1 MAGRGPSGAA
11 LLAAALA
18 VLVVLAGL
26 LVACAVIFPIVDQAA
41 GGTGA
46 SVLTGVERLNAENG
60 VRSALLQGLAGL
72 LALGGVAAG
81 AAITLRQVRVNR
93 EGHTIGLFTKAIDQ
107 LSSEQVSVRHGGIY
121 ALELLAELDPRY
133 RSHIHALLTAFV
145 RQHAP
150 WPPASPRP
158 GRMPS
163 ARVFTEGYSMMSGAR
178 WPR

>member
-1 MAGRGPSGAA
+1 MAGRGASRAA

-26 LVACAVIFPIVDQAA
+26 LVACAVIFPILIVDQAA

-72 LALGGVAAG
+72 LAVGGVAAG

-93 EGHTIGLFTKAIDQ
+93 EGHTIGFLWGLRPAADLWGNCGPRGSTAH
-107 LSSEQVSVRHGGIY
+107 VR
-121 ALELLAELDPRY
+121 
-133 RSHIHALLTAFV
+133 S
-145 RQHAP
+145 
-150 WPPASPRP
+150 
-158 GRMPS
+158 
-163 ARVFTEGYSMMSGAR
+163 
-178 WPR
+178 